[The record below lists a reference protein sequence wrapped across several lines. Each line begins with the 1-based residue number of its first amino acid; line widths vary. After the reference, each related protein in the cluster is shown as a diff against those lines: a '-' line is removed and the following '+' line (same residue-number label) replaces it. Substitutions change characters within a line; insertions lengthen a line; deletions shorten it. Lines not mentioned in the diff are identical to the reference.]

1 MSHHYKEALSLYS
14 QGKLQQA
21 EDKCHILIQKNPN
34 DLNAIILSGTIM
46 AQTGRLKQ
54 ALNFFNKGISINNN
68 NADLHYFHGLALF
81 KLNRLEE
88 SIASYDRAI
97 HINKLNFESY
107 ISKANALIQLNKP
120 KDALDCLNQAIDF
133 GCRNPLVYY
142 NKGLLLQ
149 NLKLFELSIGSYK
162 IAISLDEKYL
172 SAYNNLGNIFREL
185 KKYELALDYYNKAI
199 ELNPDFAIAW
209 CNKGN
214 VLFELRR
221 FDEAIIHLNKAINLQ
236 PQHAI
241 YYENR
246 GNVFLQKQ
254 QIQLAIL
261 DYEKS
266 LNLDPESKFLLG
278 KYQYAKMCLSDWSD
292 FFYNSN
298 KIKSNIELLK
308 KISDPFP
315 TLSLL
320 DEPEIR
326 LLAAK
331 LYTEDQYPDNKSL
344 GNIKNRTKKNKIRIG
359 YFSSDFCEHP
369 LAYLMAELFELHD
382 KNNFEIYAFSL
393 SRNKNK
399 DSMKMRLIP
408 AFNKF
413 IEVDDKSDE
422 EIAMLSRELKIDLA
436 IDLMGHT
443 ENNRFKIFS
452 FRAAPIQINFL
463 GYLGTSGANYID
475 YIIADKNII
484 PKNFQ
489 KYYNEK
495 ILYINNYQP
504 NDRLKPFPKK
514 IFTRSELKLP
524 SESFVF
530 CCFNNSYKITPIV
543 FDSWMRILSKVEN
556 SVLFL
561 NSNNDQVEINLKKE
575 ALNRNVDS
583 ERIVFAKR
591 APREDYLSRYHN
603 CDLFLDTTPY
613 NAGTTASD
621 ALWMGLP
628 VLTMQGKSFSSR
640 VCSSV
645 LNSIGLNEL
654 ITNTFELYESKAI
667 EIANNQNYLKELKEK
682 IHRNKF
688 STLLFDT
695 NSFAK
700 DLEEGYI
707 KIFNRHAE
715 GLKPEHIEIR

>member
-1 MSHHYKEALSLYS
+1 MSQHYKEALSLYS
-14 QGKLQQA
+14 QGKLLQA
-21 EDKCHILIQKNPN
+21 ENKCHILIQKNPN

-46 AQTGRLKQ
+46 AQTGRLQQ

-81 KLNRLEE
+81 KLNRAEE

-120 KDALDCLNQAIDF
+120 KDALYCLNQAIDF

-162 IAISLDEKYL
+162 TAISLDKRYH

-185 KKYELALDYYNKAI
+185 KEFKIALDY
-199 ELNPDFAIAW
+199 
-209 CNKGN
+209 
-214 VLFELRR
+214 
-221 FDEAIIHLNKAINLQ
+221 LNKAISLKPTN
-236 PQHAI
+236 AI

-246 GNVFLQKQ
+246 GNIFLQTQ

-261 DYEKS
+261 DYTKS
-266 LNLDPESKFLLG
+266 LSINPESKFLLG

-292 FFYNSN
+292 FFYNSD
-298 KIKSNIELLK
+298 KIKSSIKLLK
-308 KISDPFP
+308 KISDPFS
-315 TLSLL
+315 TLSLF
-320 DEPEIR
+320 DEPEIS

-331 LYTEDQYPDNKSL
+331 LYSEDQYPDNIIFE
-344 GNIKNRTKKNKIRIG
+344 NNKNTIKKNKIRIG

-369 LAYLMAELFELHD
+369 LSYLMAEFFELHD

-393 SRNKNK
+393 SSSKNN
-399 DSMKMRLIP
+399 DSMKMRLIS
-408 AFNKF
+408 AFDKF
-413 IEVDDKSDE
+413 IEVDNKSDE
-422 EIAMLSRELKIDLA
+422 EIAILSREFKIDLA
-436 IDLMGHT
+436 IDLMGYT
-443 ENNRFKIFS
+443 ENSRFKIFS

-463 GYLGTSGANYID
+463 GYLGSSGANYID
-475 YIIADKNII
+475 YIIADKKII
-484 PKNFQ
+484 PENFQ
-489 KYYNEK
+489 KYYSEK

-504 NDRLKPFPKK
+504 NDRSRPQPKK
-514 IFTRSELKLP
+514 NFTRSKLKLP
-524 SESFVF
+524 EDSFVF

-543 FDSWMRILSKVEN
+543 FDSWMKILTKVKK

-575 ALNRNVDS
+575 AFNRNVDP
-583 ERIVFAKR
+583 ERIIFAKR

-640 VCSSV
+640 VCSSI

-654 ITNTFELYESKAI
+654 ITNTFQLYESKAI

-695 NSFAK
+695 NSFTK
-700 DLEEGYI
+700 NLEEGYI

-715 GLKPEHIEIR
+715 GLKPKHIEIR